1 MPSRLAPTFTK
12 SIWSRPWIEELMC
25 SERVSV
31 HLTARPSLRE
41 AHEARI
47 SSGYSVIFT
56 PKPPPTSGAITR
68 TRSSDISI
76 WPAMNRR
83 IRCGFWLVRCSVSWS
98 PR

>member
-1 MPSRLAPTFTK
+1 
-12 SIWSRPWIEELMC
+12 MC

-31 HLTARPSLRE
+31 HLTARPTLRE
-41 AHEARI
+41 IQEAMI
-47 SSGYSVIFT
+47 SSGNCVIFT

-68 TRSSDISI
+68 MRSSLISSS
-76 WPAMNRR
+76 PAMNRR